1 MVRRSRRILELLF
14 GASLIY
20 TAMAACG
27 GGGTQNGGSAGGH
40 AHGGAGQG
48 GSGHGGAAVGGSD
61 GSGSPWTPSPIPSA
75 RPTPS
80 PRAARAS
87 RPSTSR
93 ASMAHAST
101 CSSPRRRLPY
111 ANVPVTQSVWFDSMR
126 NEDCVFRLAADG
138 KLRCLPGV
146 IDSSGTPP
154 TAAYGVRSMNPQC
167 TGQAYVFMPAPPVN
181 CQTTTRP
188 TMGSYRG
195 RYADAV
201 LERTPG
207 STAARVQ
214 GRRAH
219 AEPEHAELPP
229 HGQSARVQQHRR
241 QRTLAGSRTSRPRST
256 RRSSPR

>member
-61 GSGSPWTPSPIPSA
+61 GSGIMDALTDPVREADAEPSSGTRLKAEYIESVDGA
-75 RPTPS
+75 RQYVLITEAPP
-80 PRAARAS
+80 
-87 RPSTSR
+87 
-93 ASMAHAST
+93 
-101 CSSPRRRLPY
+101 PY

-154 TAAYGVRSMNPQC
+154 TAAYGVRSIDPQC

-181 CQTTTRP
+181 CQNYDPPDYGLVGIDSP
-188 TMGSYRG
+188 TL
-195 RYADAV
+195 

-214 GRRAH
+214 ARRAH

-229 HGQSARVQQHRR
+229 HGQSARVQQHW
-241 QRTLAGSRTSRPRST
+241 
-256 RRSSPR
+256 